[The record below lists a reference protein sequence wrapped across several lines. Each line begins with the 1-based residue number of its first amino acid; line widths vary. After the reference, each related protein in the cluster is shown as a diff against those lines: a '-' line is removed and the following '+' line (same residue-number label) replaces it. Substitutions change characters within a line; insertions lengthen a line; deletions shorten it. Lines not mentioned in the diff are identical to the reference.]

1 VKVVDG
7 CIEFAWKG
15 AGDTDTTIGEEPL
28 NSWFTKPSARVATK
42 VNATMPRVVE
52 LVAIMIR
59 KIVIRKKKG
68 RVTTTDA
75 LKNNCEKRR
84 IQEGCVP
91 TQAERHQRG
100 TRHQHITLDVSLISY

>member
-1 VKVVDG
+1 MKVVDG

-68 RVTTTDA
+68 RVTTTEH
-75 LKNNCEKRR
+75 LRTIVRR
-84 IQEGCVP
+84 GVSKKAAC
-91 TQAERHQRG
+91 QRRQRD
-100 TRHQHITLDVSLISY
+100 TNEEHAINTSPST